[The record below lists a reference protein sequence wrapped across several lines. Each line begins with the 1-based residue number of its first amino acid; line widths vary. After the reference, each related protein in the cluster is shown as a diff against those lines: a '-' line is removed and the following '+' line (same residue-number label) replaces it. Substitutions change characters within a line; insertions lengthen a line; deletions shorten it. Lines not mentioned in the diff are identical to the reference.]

1 MLVKENIV
9 YLFHAKL
16 VVLEI
21 SIGFFELNWLL
32 IGRDPQNIRV
42 HIPKVWN

>member
-9 YLFHAKL
+9 YLYHAKI

-21 SIGFFELNWLL
+21 SIGFFELNWWFS
-32 IGRDPQNIRV
+32 GYS
-42 HIPKVWN
+42 VWNQYQSSFKFT